1 MSGDLTFETIGDA
14 DRFRALEG
22 EWNDLWLRTRQRQF
36 SHRHVWFRLG
46 WETTGAPR
54 GRRMHVL
61 VVRRQGRA
69 VLIWPLALHRRL
81 LWWQA
86 RALGPEFTEY
96 DAILVEDRA
105 DAAALVV
112 AARQHLAQSCPAGL
126 IMVQHVREGSA
137 VAEALAVDPNAVKG
151 ETLASPYI
159 DFAGHNGWDGY
170 WHSRSRN
177 TRNGYTRRWRKFA
190 DLGTVSFDQVTD
202 RAEIRHLLAWTLE
215 HKIAWM
221 KRTGHDNDFIRTAE
235 FAAFLERV
243 VGVDD
248 PGGTMTMFALRLDGR
263 VVATKV
269 GTIDGLRYEG
279 FISSQDPEFG
289 AYSTGTIAMVE
300 SLKWLC
306 ERGLKYDF
314 RIGDEAYKRDWATH
328 DRPATTCALVNRPA
342 GRRLL
347 QLDAAQM
354 WQRRA
359 INSVRTAVPEAWRSR
374 IKSGLLPGSE
384 PRAGAV

>member
-1 MSGDLTFETIGDA
+1 MSVDLTFETIGDA
-14 DRFRALEG
+14 DRFRALED

-69 VLIWPLALHRRL
+69 VLIWPLTLRRRA
-81 LWWQA
+81 LWWQG

-96 DAILVEDRA
+96 DPILVQDGDDA
-105 DAAALVV
+105 PALVAAA
-112 AARQHLAQSCPAGL
+112 RRHLAQTCPAGL
-126 IMVQHVREGSA
+126 ITVQHVREGSC
-137 VAEALAVDPNAVKG
+137 VAEAFAADPAVITG

-159 DFAGHNGWDGY
+159 DFAGYNGWDGY
-170 WHSRSRN
+170 WQSRSKN
-177 TRNGYTRRWRKFA
+177 TRNAYTRRWRKFA
-190 DLGTVSFDQVTD
+190 ELGTISFDQVTD
-202 RAEIRHLLAWTLE
+202 PAEIRRLLAWTLA
-215 HKIAWM
+215 HKVAWM
-221 KRTGHDNDFIRTAE
+221 ERTGHDNDFIRTAE

-243 VGVDD
+243 VAVHDA
-248 PGGTMTMFALRLDGR
+248 GGTMTLLAMRLDGR
-263 VVATKV
+263 VVATKL
-269 GTIDGLRYEG
+269 GTLDALRYEG

-289 AYSTGTIAMVE
+289 AYSTGTIVMVE

-328 DRPATTCALVNRPA
+328 DRPATTYALLNRPA
-342 GRRLL
+342 GRLLL
-347 QLDAAQM
+347 QLDAAHQ
-354 WQRRA
+354 WRRQA
-359 INSVRTAVPEAWRSR
+359 VNTVREAVPEAWRSR
-374 IKSGLLPGSE
+374 IKAKL
-384 PRAGAV
+384 ANAAV

>member
-14 DRFRALEG
+14 DRFRALEH

-46 WETTGAPR
+46 WETTGVPR

-69 VLIWPLALHRRL
+69 VLIWPLALRRRM

-86 RALGPEFTEY
+86 QALGPEFTEY
-96 DAILVEDRA
+96 DPILVEDGD
-105 DAAALVV
+105 DAAALVG
-112 AARQHLAQSCPAGL
+112 AARRHLMQSCPAGL
-126 IMVQHVREGSA
+126 IAVQHVREGSA
-137 VAEALAVDPNAVKG
+137 VAEALAADPAVITG

-159 DFAGHNGWDGY
+159 DFAGYNGWDGY
-170 WHSRSRN
+170 WQSRSRN

-190 DLGTVSFDQVTD
+190 DLGTISFEQVTD
-202 RAEIRHLLAWTLE
+202 PDEIRRLLAWTLE

-221 KRTGHDNDFIRTAE
+221 QRTGHDNDFMRTCE
-235 FAAFLERV
+235 FAAFLDRV
-243 VGVDD
+243 VGVEDA
-248 PGGTMTMFALRLDGR
+248 GGTMTLFALRLDGR
-263 VVATKV
+263 VVATKL
-269 GTIDGLRYEG
+269 GTIDTLRYEG

-306 ERGLKYDF
+306 ERGQKYDF

-328 DRPATTCALVNRPA
+328 DRPATSYALLNRA
-342 GRRLL
+342 DGRRLL

-354 WQRRA
+354 MRRRA
-359 INSVRTAVPEAWRSR
+359 VNAAREAVPEAWRSR
-374 IKSGLLPGSE
+374 IKAKL
-384 PRAGAV
+384 AHAAV